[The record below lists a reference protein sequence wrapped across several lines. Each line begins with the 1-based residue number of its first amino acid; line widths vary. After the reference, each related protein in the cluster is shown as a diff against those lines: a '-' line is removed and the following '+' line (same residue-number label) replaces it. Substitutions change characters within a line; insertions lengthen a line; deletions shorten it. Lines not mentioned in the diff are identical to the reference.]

1 MERYLMR
8 ADLAIL
14 DRWVLGDVSH
24 INNWHLIEP
33 TVNFMEPG
41 SHSLSVTH
49 PGREVDL
56 RRLQSN
62 CGRI

>member
-1 MERYLMR
+1 MR

-33 TVNFMEPG
+33 PINFME
-41 SHSLSVTH
+41 
-49 PGREVDL
+49 R
-56 RRLQSN
+56 
-62 CGRI
+62 

>member
-1 MERYLMR
+1 MR

-14 DRWVLGDVSH
+14 DRWVPGDVSH

-33 TVNFMEPG
+33 PVNFMEPG

-49 PGREVDL
+49 PGREVD
-56 RRLQSN
+56 
-62 CGRI
+62 